1 MGTAGNVFPN
11 SWKSGQSLVPIY
23 PAASER
29 LKIVLSSDS
38 EPGFGIQFPFFFP
51 GNRCGFSQ
59 SGVVFPQKK
68 KIFSHRKTPKFL
80 FFFWPGVEEFRWK
93 KQNRE
98 RIHGKFSGNEGKP
111 WRFGDPKPHFLN
123 FPWNSLWE
131 VAPAPSYPFS
141 PGLCP
146 LGVGIL
152 PLLSLKIL
160 FFGIN
165 PGVLLPELLFLGFGL
180 LFLGFGLC
188 PKALN

>member
-11 SWKSGQSLVPIY
+11 SWKLGQSLVPIY

-80 FFFWPGVEEFRWK
+80 FFFGLELKNSGGKNKTGRVS
-93 KQNRE
+93 RE
-98 RIHGKFSGNEGKP
+98 RGERSGEE
-111 WRFGDPKPHFLN
+111 
-123 FPWNSLWE
+123 LW
-131 VAPAPSYPFS
+131 
-141 PGLCP
+141 
-146 LGVGIL
+146 
-152 PLLSLKIL
+152 
-160 FFGIN
+160 
-165 PGVLLPELLFLGFGL
+165 
-180 LFLGFGLC
+180 
-188 PKALN
+188 